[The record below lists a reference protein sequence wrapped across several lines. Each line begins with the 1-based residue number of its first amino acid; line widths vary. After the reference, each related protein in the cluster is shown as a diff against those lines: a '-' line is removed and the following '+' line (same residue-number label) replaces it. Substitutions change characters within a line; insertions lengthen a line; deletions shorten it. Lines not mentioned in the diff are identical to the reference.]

1 MQRVNQ
7 CGRMALALQ
16 LGHINIE
23 LNRDGAPSRFC
34 LEKNNRML
42 YSFPNIDM
50 MERFLENTFDRKRV
64 SRNTGA
70 ARRKIN
76 FSI

>member
-1 MQRVNQ
+1 MQRVNL

-16 LGHINIE
+16 LGRINIE
-23 LNRDGAPSRFC
+23 LNREGAPSRFC

-42 YSFPNIDM
+42 YSFPNIDA

-64 SRNTGA
+64 TRN
-70 ARRKIN
+70 ARSPRRPIFN
-76 FSI
+76 V